1 MKTEDADCESEPFL
15 GEANLLENGVE
26 EMKRDVKVDAPS
38 TYWLSEFEQ
47 INRRCMRLLQKP
59 VRNSQIHCLLQIMW
73 WLEDLDQCK
82 WDPSE
87 MFDVSDF

>member
-47 INRRCMRLLQKP
+47 INRRCMRLL
-59 VRNSQIHCLLQIMW
+59 
-73 WLEDLDQCK
+73 
-82 WDPSE
+82 
-87 MFDVSDF
+87 